1 MLQSTYY
8 GNIIFVLS
16 QHFQAARR
24 GRAGGRTSSVLSVI
38 GGRQFSL
45 MIMTHTYI
53 AALIPEDPGALYKHT
68 LTLSL
73 SNKPEPRGDAYK

>member
-8 GNIIFVLS
+8 GNIIFILS
-16 QHFQAARR
+16 QHYQAARR
-24 GRAGGRTSSVLSVI
+24 GRGGGRTSSLLSVI

-45 MIMTHTYI
+45 MIMTRAYI

-73 SNKPEPRGDAYK
+73 SNQPEPSSNAYK

>member
-8 GNIIFVLS
+8 SNIIFILP
-16 QHFQAARR
+16 QHYQAVRR
-24 GRAGGRTSSVLSVI
+24 GRGGGRTSPVLSVI

-45 MIMTHTYI
+45 MIMTYTYI

-68 LTLSL
+68 LVRSL
-73 SNKPEPRGDAYK
+73 SNKPETQHSL

>member
-8 GNIIFVLS
+8 SNIIFILS
-16 QHFQAARR
+16 RHYQAVRR
-24 GRAGGRTSSVLSVI
+24 GRGGGRTSSVLSVI

-45 MIMTHTYI
+45 MIMTYTHI

-68 LTLSL
+68 LILSL
-73 SNKPEPRGDAYK
+73 SNKPEPQRCL